1 MPSFGRMC
9 VVLIVSHYSFRH
21 PLSWVSLIF
30 GLDLA
35 FKVWKLNDHIC
46 SSTALKWY
54 FFRFLDDLDLIFKV
68 KGHLSHSNWFRLFT
82 INSLRVLKFCVKI
95 IEFQGAITLS
105 RIIGHA
111 IQKRRIIS
119 LFRSYYTLIFM
130 HVLQAVFEIDW

>member
-1 MPSFGRMC
+1 MGVLDLWPWPSFQG
-9 VVLIVSHYSFRH
+9 LKIKWSHLQLTCCFKMGFFQ
-21 PLSWVSLIF
+21 IF
-30 GLDLA
+30 GWPWPLTLTL
-35 FKVWKLNDHIC
+35 F
-46 SSTALKWY
+46 SRS
-54 FFRFLDDLDLIFKV
+54 

-130 HVLQAVFEIDW
+130 HVLQAVFEIDWEQGFRSSRLIIS